1 MSFLT
6 KIFRGGEAAAAAEKR
21 REARIEVRKGSY
33 YRKLDGPGVVHEC
46 LIRDISRS
54 GIGLSIHEAISVGDR
69 LIIIYEIA
77 GSPQKEEIEI
87 VRVTG
92 GDYGCV
98 FTSENPARVSLP
110 F

>member
-1 MSFLT
+1 MSFLS
-6 KIFRGGEAAAAAEKR
+6 KIFGGGDTEAAKR
-21 REARIEVRKGSY
+21 RRESRVEVRKGSY
-33 YRKLDGPGVVHEC
+33 YRKLDGPGAVHEC

-54 GIGLSIHEAISVGDR
+54 GIGLSIHEPVSAGDR

-87 VRVTG
+87 VRVTQN
-92 GDYGCV
+92 DYGCV
-98 FTSENPARVSLP
+98 FTAENPARASLP